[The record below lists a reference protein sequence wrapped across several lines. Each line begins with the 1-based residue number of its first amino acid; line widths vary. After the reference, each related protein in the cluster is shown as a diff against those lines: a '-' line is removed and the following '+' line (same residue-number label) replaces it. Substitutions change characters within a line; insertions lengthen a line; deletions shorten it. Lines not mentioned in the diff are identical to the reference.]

1 LVKLSLVFLAL
12 YIVEIL
18 LLGTFLV
25 ESTYL
30 KDRPEYS
37 SRNWVAVWGGSGREC
52 ARSLACSEGYLFV
65 TGDTTSYGLGEENV
79 FLLKYSGDGQLI
91 WNHT

>member
-1 LVKLSLVFLAL
+1 MAL
-12 YIVEIL
+12 YVAEIL
-18 LLGTFLV
+18 LVSTFLV

-37 SRNWVAVWGGSGREC
+37 SRDWVAVWGDSGREY
-52 ARSLACSEGYLFV
+52 ARSLTCSEGYLYV
-65 TGDTTSYGLGEENV
+65 TGDTTSYGSGEENV